1 MSRPN
6 IVYILADD
14 LGYGDI
20 ACNAA
25 DCRIATPHIDALA
38 ERGMRFTDAHA
49 TSAICSPSRYSIL
62 TGRYAWKTQL
72 KRSVLWAWDAPLIEP
87 GQPTVPRLLR
97 DHGYRTACIG
107 KWHLGWDWA
116 TKDGTKPNDTLPYGV
131 WCDSERAAY
140 EDNIDYERPI
150 GGGPVDH
157 GFDNYFGVDVPNFP
171 PYTWFEDDTI
181 ASPPTE
187 PKPDEVYGHPGGAV
201 AGWDPYRIIPEC
213 TRRATDFIADAAT
226 EAARPFFLYLALT
239 SPHSPIVPNDAFRGV
254 SGIGDYGDFV
264 CEVDWVVGQ
273 VVGVLDHAGCFD
285 NTLVIFTSDNG
296 PEIQM
301 LDDEG
306 AYTRAR
312 RTQHYSMG
320 PLRGIK
326 RDVWEGGH
334 RVPFVASWPRV
345 IPTRST
351 SDELVSLSDLF
362 ATCADVLE
370 VSTTDLGELDSE
382 SMLPAL
388 TGDGSGRSSLVLHS
402 GGGRFALRQG
412 PWLLIDAPTGGE
424 IPEPDWF
431 RHERG
436 YTAHD
441 QPGELFNLDSDLA
454 ERDNVYGAQ
463 PGLVSEIM
471 SALAQLVG
479 DNRVRSV
486 DPPVP
491 TTE

>member
-25 DCRIATPHIDALA
+25 DCRIATPRIDALA

-87 GQPTVPRLLR
+87 GQPTVPRLLH

-157 GFDNYFGVDVPNFP
+157 GFDTYFGVDVPNFP

-226 EAARPFFLYLALT
+226 EADRPFFLYLALT
-239 SPHSPIVPNDAFRGV
+239 SPHSPIVPNDAFRG
-254 SGIGDYGDFV
+254 
-264 CEVDWVVGQ
+264 
-273 VVGVLDHAGCFD
+273 
-285 NTLVIFTSDNG
+285 
-296 PEIQM
+296 
-301 LDDEG
+301 
-306 AYTRAR
+306 
-312 RTQHYSMG
+312 
-320 PLRGIK
+320 
-326 RDVWEGGH
+326 
-334 RVPFVASWPRV
+334 
-345 IPTRST
+345 
-351 SDELVSLSDLF
+351 
-362 ATCADVLE
+362 
-370 VSTTDLGELDSE
+370 
-382 SMLPAL
+382 
-388 TGDGSGRSSLVLHS
+388 
-402 GGGRFALRQG
+402 
-412 PWLLIDAPTGGE
+412 
-424 IPEPDWF
+424 
-431 RHERG
+431 
-436 YTAHD
+436 
-441 QPGELFNLDSDLA
+441 
-454 ERDNVYGAQ
+454 
-463 PGLVSEIM
+463 
-471 SALAQLVG
+471 
-479 DNRVRSV
+479 
-486 DPPVP
+486 
-491 TTE
+491 

>member
-1 MSRPN
+1 M
-6 IVYILADD
+6 
-14 LGYGDI
+14 
-20 ACNAA
+20 
-25 DCRIATPHIDALA
+25 
-38 ERGMRFTDAHA
+38 
-49 TSAICSPSRYSIL
+49 
-62 TGRYAWKTQL
+62 
-72 KRSVLWAWDAPLIEP
+72 
-87 GQPTVPRLLR
+87 
-97 DHGYRTACIG
+97 
-107 KWHLGWDWA
+107 
-116 TKDGTKPNDTLPYGV
+116 
-131 WCDSERAAY
+131 
-140 EDNIDYERPI
+140 
-150 GGGPVDH
+150 
-157 GFDNYFGVDVPNFP
+157 
-171 PYTWFEDDTI
+171 
-181 ASPPTE
+181 
-187 PKPDEVYGHPGGAV
+187 
-201 AGWDPYRIIPEC
+201 
-213 TRRATDFIADAAT
+213 
-226 EAARPFFLYLALT
+226 
-239 SPHSPIVPNDAFRGV
+239 
-254 SGIGDYGDFV
+254 
-264 CEVDWVVGQ
+264 
-273 VVGVLDHAGCFD
+273 
-285 NTLVIFTSDNG
+285 IFTSDNG

-312 RTQHYSMG
+312 RTQHYSLG

-345 IPTRST
+345 ILTGST
-351 SDELVSLSDLF
+351 SDALVSLSDLF

-370 VSTTDLGELDSE
+370 VPTTDLGELDSE

-388 TGDGSGRSSLVLHS
+388 TGHGSGRSSLVLHS

-486 DPPVP
+486 YPPVP